1 MHKFLQ
7 ASAEAATRPSY
18 PPGCLTVM
26 GAITCSEES
35 SPIKRSLTEWR
46 IQIEN
51 ALMFR
56 LEKAKKNRDLPEHT
70 DPASLARYIAT
81 ISSGMSIQAVNG
93 ASRKDLEAVVAITMS
108 ALSL

>member
-1 MHKFLQ
+1 
-7 ASAEAATRPSY
+7 
-18 PPGCLTVM
+18 M